1 MASPVITQMLT
12 YPNIKILH
20 IEPTDV
26 CQAACPQCGRELE
39 SSFNKHSRNHLSVDT
54 INNLLGINT
63 IKCLDK
69 MFMCGN
75 YGDPAAGK
83 HTLSIFKYFR
93 QINPN
98 ITLGMNTNG
107 GIGTNKWWTSL
118 AKILNQTK
126 DYVVFS
132 IDGLEDTNHLYRKNV
147 NWNKVINNATT
158 FINAGG
164 NAHWEMLV
172 FEHNQHQID
181 KAKEMATN
189 LGFKFFNNKVSQR
202 FRYFPIENLNPPKFY
217 KDQNIEGDI
226 SCVAIQEQSLYISA
240 TGKIHPCCWL
250 GYQNG
255 YTIEHF
261 ESIQKSWT
269 TKNPQIVCKQSCSTN
284 NTKSNFNNQW
294 TARIQINSY

>member
-1 MASPVITQMLT
+1 MST

-39 SSFNKHSRNHLSVDT
+39 STFDKKIKNHLHVNQ
-54 INNLLGINT
+54 IVELFGNNFIAN
-63 IKCLDK
+63 LDK

-93 QINPN
+93 KINQN

-107 GIGTNKWWTSL
+107 GIGSNKWWISL
-118 AKILNQTK
+118 AKIFNQTK

-132 IDGLEDTNHLYRKNV
+132 LDGLEDTNHLYRRNV
-147 NWNKVINNATT
+147 QWSKAINNAQA

-172 FEHNQHQID
+172 FEHNEHQVD
-181 KAKEMATN
+181 KAKELAKN
-189 LGFKFFNNKVSQR
+189 LGFKFFNSKVSQR
-202 FRYFPIENLNPPKFY
+202 FKYFPIKNLYPPKAY
-217 KDQNIEGDI
+217 KNENIAGSI
-226 SCVAIQEQSLYISA
+226 RCIAIEEQSLYISA
-240 TGKIHPCCWL
+240 QGQVHPCCWL
-250 GYQNG
+250 GYKNG
-255 YTIEHF
+255 STIDHF
-261 ESIQKSWT
+261 DSIKASWA
-269 TKNPQIVCKQSCSTN
+269 TKDPNVVCKQSCSSADQKN
-284 NTKSNFNNQW
+284 NFNTQW
-294 TARIQINSY
+294 TSRIQINSY